1 MPPTPAADLLLTD
14 LDVYC
19 NDESRSTAREVAV
32 KDGQIL
38 ALGWSDGDLAELR
51 GPSTEVLSLPGRLA
65 VPGFQDAHIHAPF
78 AGRNRLRVW
87 LNDVVGREDYLAIIA
102 EYAAA
107 NPNEPWIV
115 GGGWAM
121 ECFPGGL
128 PRKEDLD
135 SVVPDRP
142 VFLFNKDVH
151 GAWVNSVALER
162 AGITKDTPDPSDG
175 RIERDSETGEP
186 TGMLHE
192 GAAYTFNDTLVP
204 LPSRGE
210 WESAILNAQE
220 HLHALGITAWQD
232 AWVTPG
238 THDAYRALATDGRLT
253 ARVVGAL
260 WWDRHQGLEQIP
272 QFLEQ
277 RENGVIGNYNATSV
291 KIMTDGVL
299 ENYTGALLEPYCDGC
314 GGHTDN
320 HGLSY
325 VEHDLL
331 GAAVTELDRLGFQ
344 VHMHAIGDRAVRNAL
359 DAVAAARSANGMSDQ
374 RHHIAHVQI
383 VHPDDVPRF
392 AEVGAIVNCQPL
404 WAQSDAQMEELTVPF
419 LGRERVGMQYPFGAM
434 LRSGARLAGGSD
446 WSVTSA
452 NPLEEIDVMVN
463 RRSPAT
469 PDAPAFLPEERV
481 NLGEALAAFT
491 SGTAHV
497 NHDEESGRLAP
508 GMRADL
514 AVLDRDIFSLAEGTI
529 ADASVDL
536 TLASGEVVY
545 QRG

>member
-1 MPPTPAADLLLTD
+1 MPRPVSRPGCSTRGRPTPSTTRW
-14 LDVYC
+14 
-19 NDESRSTAREVAV
+19 SRC
-32 KDGQIL
+32 
-38 ALGWSDGDLAELR
+38 
-51 GPSTEVLSLPGRLA
+51 PSG
-65 VPGFQDAHIHAPF
+65 
-78 AGRNRLRVW
+78 
-87 LNDVVGREDYLAIIA
+87 
-102 EYAAA
+102 
-107 NPNEPWIV
+107 
-115 GGGWAM
+115 
-121 ECFPGGL
+121 
-128 PRKEDLD
+128 
-135 SVVPDRP
+135 
-142 VFLFNKDVH
+142 
-151 GAWVNSVALER
+151 
-162 AGITKDTPDPSDG
+162 
-175 RIERDSETGEP
+175 
-186 TGMLHE
+186 
-192 GAAYTFNDTLVP
+192 
-204 LPSRGE
+204 GE
-210 WESAILNAQE
+210 WEAAILNAQE

-238 THDAYRALATDGRLT
+238 THDAYRALAADGRLT

-272 QFLEQ
+272 QFLAQ

-463 RRSPAT
+463 RRSPRH

-481 NLGEALAAFT
+481 AWRRLWRPSPQGRPT
-491 SGTAHV
+491 STTTRRVDAWHRGCGPIWRCWTGT
-497 NHDEESGRLAP
+497 SSTSRRAP
-508 GMRADL
+508 
-514 AVLDRDIFSLAEGTI
+514 SLTPR
-529 ADASVDL
+529 S
-536 TLASGEVVY
+536 T
-545 QRG
+545 